1 MLGEALDYRVL
12 RSLAHA
18 RLRATE
24 DELDR
29 LHAEQ
34 GRDPGALDAA
44 AKLDKLR
51 ARFEGRFPLDPR
63 LSYLDL
69 GCGEGELAL
78 ALARLGARVTGVDFM
93 PRAIEAARRNARRA
107 AAEGAV
113 QGEVSFLCADLHA
126 WQPAQRFDVLLSIDV
141 FEHVRD
147 PEAFLRR
154 MAGFLAPGGVAVMAF
169 GPLFHSPFG
178 DHMKAFFR
186 VQLPWRGVL
195 FNERAL
201 LRVRRECYRP
211 TDPAERLQDVAGG
224 LNRMRYGEFLRYL
237 ARTGWRAR
245 FLRVN
250 AGIPR
255 PARAVSRVLTS
266 VPLAR
271 DYFVHNVYAVLERF
285 PGACQRG

>member
-1 MLGEALDYRVL
+1 VLGEALDYRVL

-24 DELDR
+24 AELDR

-34 GRDPGALDAA
+34 GRDPGAADAA
-44 AKLDKLR
+44 AKLDKLL

-78 ALARLGARVTGVDFM
+78 ALARLGARRVTGVDFM
-93 PRAIEAARRNARRA
+93 PRAIEAARLNARRA
-107 AAEGAV
+107 AAGGAV
-113 QGEVSFLCADLHA
+113 RGEVSFLCADLHA
-126 WQPAQRFDVLLSIDV
+126 WQPAARFDVLLSIDV

-147 PEAFLRR
+147 PEGFLAR

-211 TDPAERLQDVAGG
+211 TDPAERLQDIAGG
-224 LNRMRYGEFLRYL
+224 LNRMRYGEFLRAL
-237 ARTGWRAR
+237 ERTGWRAR

-250 AGIPR
+250 AGIPG
-255 PARAVSRVLTS
+255 PARAVSRLVTS
-266 VPLAR
+266 LPWAR
-271 DYFVHNVYAVLERF
+271 DYFVHNVYAILER
-285 PGACQRG
+285 

>member
-12 RSLAHA
+12 RALAHS

-24 DELDR
+24 EELDR
-29 LHAEQ
+29 LHATQ
-34 GRDPGALDAA
+34 GRDQCDGSAH
-44 AKLDKLR
+44 KLDKLL
-51 ARFEGRFPLDPR
+51 ARFEGQFPVDPAR
-63 LSYLDL
+63 AYLDM
-69 GCGEGELAL
+69 GCGEGDLAL
-78 ALARLGARVTGVDFM
+78 ALARLGVRRITGVDFM
-93 PRAIEAARRNARRA
+93 PRAIEAARLNARRA
-107 AAEGAV
+107 AEQGAV
-113 QGEVSFLCADLHA
+113 HGEVAFLCADLHD
-126 WQPAQRFDVLLSIDV
+126 WEPPERFDVLLSIDV
-141 FEHVRD
+141 FEHVRE

-154 MAGFLAPGGVAVMAF
+154 MARFLAPGGVAVMAF

-186 VQLPWRGVL
+186 VQVPWRGVL

-224 LNRMRYGEFLRYL
+224 LNCMRYGEFLGFL
-237 ARTGWRAR
+237 ERTGWRPR

-255 PARAVSRVLTS
+255 PAQVVSRLVTAL
-266 VPLAR
+266 PKAR
-271 DYFVHNVYAVLERF
+271 DYLVHNVYAVLER
-285 PGACQRG
+285 